1 MNTPRAR
8 ALLGSLVVVGALAA
22 STATASA
29 AVVINEVES
38 DDAVVAD
45 FVELTNNGAA
55 SVDIGGYVI
64 KDSDDGHY
72 VADVDSGP
80 GGFGLGKA
88 DSARLPRSTG

>member
-1 MNTPRAR
+1 MCRELDTLSVARERDAGPAQRKVRAMNTPRAR
-8 ALLGSLVVVGALAA
+8 ALLGSLAL
-22 STATASA
+22 
-29 AVVINEVES
+29 
-38 DDAVVAD
+38 VVAD
-45 FVELTNNGAA
+45 FVEPTNNGAA

>member
-8 ALLGSLVVVGALAA
+8 ALLGGRRRRALVAADRRPVSLAF
-22 STATASA
+22 
-29 AVVINEVES
+29 
-38 DDAVVAD
+38 VVAD